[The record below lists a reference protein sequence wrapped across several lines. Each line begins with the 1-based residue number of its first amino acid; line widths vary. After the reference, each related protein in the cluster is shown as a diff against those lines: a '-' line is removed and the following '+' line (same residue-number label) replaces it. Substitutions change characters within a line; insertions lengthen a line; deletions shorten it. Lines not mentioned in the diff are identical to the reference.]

1 MLHYVMM
8 RPLFRYI
15 ILGIL
20 LLIFIGAIF
29 WGTSVIEE
37 QEMAQGI
44 ISHFGVFGIF
54 FLAFLSG
61 FNILVPLHVAA
72 LTPLFL
78 SAGFSMPVIITT
90 YVAGTIT
97 ADLVGYTLGL
107 LGKTTAERRYPL
119 IHAKVTHFVEHRK
132 KWIVPGLFLYAAF
145 APTPNE
151 AVLIPLGLVGFEFK
165 KFIIPLILGS
175 ILNHTIFG
183 LGFVHVFEL
192 LF

>member
-1 MLHYVMM
+1 M
-8 RPLFRYI
+8 RSSYRYLA
-15 ILGIL
+15 LGVL
-20 LLIFIGAIF
+20 LLIFVGAIF
-29 WGTSVIEE
+29 WGTALIEE
-37 QEMAQGI
+37 QEAAQEI
-44 ISHFGVFGIF
+44 ISRFGIFGIF

-78 SAGFSMPVIITT
+78 TAGFSMPVIITT

-97 ADLVGYTLGL
+97 ADLIGYALGL
-107 LGKTTAERRYPL
+107 LGKATAETRYPE
-119 IHAKVTHFVEHRK
+119 IHAKVTHFVQYRR
-132 KWIVPGLFLYAAF
+132 KWIIPGLFLYAAF

-175 ILNHTIFG
+175 TLNHTIFAF
-183 LGFVHVFEL
+183 GFVQVFEL
-192 LF
+192 IF